1 MFWFS
6 SENEGN
12 RISLL
17 IPQNSS
23 FNQALFL
30 EFYFLFDVTPW
41 GLWPKSGL
49 EFQDKSSV
57 PNIKTFGLDPIILII
72 RKKFC
77 AQFSSKKLEL
87 SAAE

>member
-1 MFWFS
+1 M

-17 IPQNSS
+17 IPENSS

-57 PNIKTFGLDPIILII
+57 PNIKTFGLDPIIFKSNTIVL
-72 RKKFC
+72 RVASC
-77 AQFSSKKLEL
+77 ST
-87 SAAE
+87 